1 MILRPIFVP
10 VARERNLVKK
20 LLSAVA
26 VAAASLA
33 WPAALAPLALLGAL
47 APAHAQQAAAG
58 PDVLVRQ
65 ISTDVIDSVKA
76 DKAIQAGDINKI
88 LALVDTKVMPSVNFE
103 VVTRSAVG
111 PKWREATPEQR
122 AKLQAEFKTLLVR
135 VYAGALTQIRD
146 QTVEVTR
153 TQPVPSSTQV
163 VVQSEVR
170 GKGEPIKLDY
180 RLDKFSETW
189 KIIDVNVGGI
199 WLVQSYRSQFAQVL
213 GGTGGIDALITRLVD
228 QNKSAASGKS

>member
-1 MILRPIFVP
+1 ML
-10 VARERNLVKK
+10 KT
-20 LLSAVA
+20 LSFAVA
-26 VAAASLA
+26 LMTAATF
-33 WPAALAPLALLGAL
+33 AA
-47 APAHAQQAAAG
+47 APAHAQAQQAASAVAATAAT
-58 PDVLVRQ
+58 PDALVRQ
-65 ISTDVIDSVKA
+65 ISTEVIDSVKS
-76 DKAIQAGDINKI
+76 DKTIQAGDIGKI
-88 LALVDTKVMPSVNFE
+88 IGLVDTKVMPSVNFE

-122 AKLQAEFKTLLVR
+122 SKLQTEFKMLLVR

-146 QTVEVTR
+146 QAVEITK
-153 TQPVPSSTQV
+153 TLPVQGGNQV

-180 RLDKFSETW
+180 RLDKFGEAGKEVW

-213 GGTGGIDALITRLVD
+213 GGTGGIDALITRLVE
-228 QNKSAASGKS
+228 QNKSAAAKS

>member
-1 MILRPIFVP
+1 M
-10 VARERNLVKK
+10 KK
-20 LLSAVA
+20 LVSAVA
-26 VAAASLA
+26 VIAGSLA
-33 WPAALAPLALLGAL
+33 SFAPVASLALLGTPAT
-47 APAHAQQAAAG
+47 AHAQQAAGA

-76 DKAIQAGDINKI
+76 DKAIQAGDINRI

-122 AKLQAEFKTLLVR
+122 TKLQTEFKTLLVR

-153 TQPVPSSTQV
+153 TQPVPNSTQV

-180 RLDKFSETW
+180 RLDKFSEAW

-228 QNKSAASGKS
+228 QNKAAAKS